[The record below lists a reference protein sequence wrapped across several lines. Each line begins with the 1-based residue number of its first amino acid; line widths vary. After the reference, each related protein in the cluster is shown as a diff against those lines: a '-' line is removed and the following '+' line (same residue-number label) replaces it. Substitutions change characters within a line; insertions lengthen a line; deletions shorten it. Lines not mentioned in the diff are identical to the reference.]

1 MSSENNAGSTG
12 YKKLVSN
19 TLLFA
24 LGSFSSKMLII
35 LLVSVYTN
43 YLTRAELGVNDVIQ
57 QIANWLIPIV
67 TLTISESVVR
77 FGLDKTYDK
86 KQVFSIA
93 NIACAAGLA
102 LLAVV
107 LPIVT
112 VTGAADKYL
121 HNYSL
126 LIFVY
131 IFCASIKLVYSNFLR
146 ALDKVLLFAVTA
158 IVNSALT
165 LIGTILFI
173 VVLRMGNAGYLW
185 SIIAADALSTVFMM
199 FSARLWR
206 YIDFKHIDRKMLK
219 LMISYSLP
227 LIPAQIMWLIT
238 NSSDSFMTTHYLG
251 PDRNGVL
258 SASYKIANLVS
269 TVYLMFGQAW
279 NMSAIMED
287 KSKDRDRF
295 YSNVFHLNQC
305 LLYILSAGCLMICTP
320 LTQIWM
326 GKDVWESAM
335 YAPILIYSCIFS
347 CCTTFMGSI
356 YLASNRTGR
365 SLATSLVAGAIN
377 ITLNVILIP
386 KIGLFGPPITTV
398 VSYVA
403 VFAVRAYDSRTIVP
417 FDLRLKKLLLN
428 CSLLFVMMIV
438 SVTQHT
444 SELMHTA
451 ALFILPAMFAVI
463 LALNIQPVWKA
474 VLTIAPAKISDI
486 LMRIGEKKLIAAG
499 VAAAAFA
506 VVCWYFHM
514 VLTVTCLLVF
524 AFAAAFGAMFGK
536 DLVKLGGA
544 AGIFLTLWASW
555 GAAYGCLSLLVL
567 LSLDYLRRPDAL
579 TSFLGCL
586 CFIGTAW
593 KIGGVRVGVFSGLV
607 ILLIAAAANF
617 SKVVGLCERAY
628 VRIKNR

>member
-1 MSSENNAGSTG
+1 MSSESTAGSSG

-24 LGSFSSKMLII
+24 LGSFSSKLLII
-35 LLVSVYTN
+35 LLVNVYTN
-43 YLTRAELGVNDVIQ
+43 YLTRAELGVNDVLQ

-77 FGLDKTYDK
+77 FGLDKAYDK

-93 NIACAAGLA
+93 NVACAAGLA
-102 LLAVV
+102 VLAVV
-107 LPIVT
+107 LPIVA
-112 VTGAADKYL
+112 VTGVADKYL

-126 LIFVY
+126 LIFIY

-146 ALDKVLLFAVTA
+146 ALDKVLLFAITA

-165 LIGTILFI
+165 LVGTILFI
-173 VVLRMGNAGYLW
+173 VVLKMGNVGYLW
-185 SIIAADALSTVFMM
+185 SIIAADAMSTVFMM
-199 FSARLWR
+199 FAARLWR
-206 YIDFKHIDRKMLK
+206 YIDIRHIDRKMLK

-251 PDRNGVL
+251 SDRNGIL

-287 KSKDRDRF
+287 KSKNRDRF

-305 LLYILSAGCLMICTP
+305 LLYILAAGCLMICAP

-356 YLASNRTGR
+356 YLASNKTKR
-365 SLATSLVAGAIN
+365 SLVTSLVAGVIN
-377 ITLNVILIP
+377 ITLNIILIP
-386 KIGLFGPPITTV
+386 RIGLFGPPITTV

-417 FDLRLKKLLLN
+417 FDLRLKKLILN
-428 CSLLFVMMIV
+428 SSLLLVMTVV

-444 SELMHTA
+444 SETMHTA
-451 ALFILPAMFAVI
+451 AMFVLPVMFAVI
-463 LALNIQPVWKA
+463 LALNVQPVWKA
-474 VLTIAPAKISDI
+474 VLAIAPEKISD
-486 LMRIGEKKLIAAG
+486 LLLSIGEKKLIAAG
-499 VAAAAFA
+499 VAAAAFS
-506 VVCWYFHM
+506 VVCWYYHI
-514 VLTVTCLLVF
+514 VLTATCLLAF
-524 AFAAAFGAMFGK
+524 AFAAAFGAMSGK
-536 DLVKLGGA
+536 DLIKLGGA

-555 GAAYGCLSLLVL
+555 GAAYGCLALLVL
-567 LSLDYLRRPDAL
+567 LSLDYLRRPDAV
-579 TSFLGCL
+579 TSFLGSL

-593 KIGGVRVGVFSGLV
+593 KIGGTWTGVFSGIV
-607 ILLIAAAANF
+607 ILLIATATHF
-617 SKVVGLCERAY
+617 SKAVELGEQAY
-628 VRIKNR
+628 DKIKNR

>member
-1 MSSENNAGSTG
+1 MSTENTAGGSG

-24 LGSFSSKMLII
+24 LGSFSSKFLII
-35 LLVSVYTN
+35 LLVNVYTT
-43 YLTRAELGVNDVIQ
+43 YLTRAELGINDVIQ

-67 TLTISESVVR
+67 TMTISESVVR
-77 FGLDKTYDK
+77 FGLDKAYDK

-93 NIACAAGLA
+93 NLACAAGLA
-102 LLAVV
+102 VLGIV

-112 VTGAADKYL
+112 VSGVADKYL

-126 LIFVY
+126 LIFIY

-146 ALDKVLLFAVTA
+146 ALDKVLLFAITA

-165 LIGTILFI
+165 LMGTILFI
-173 VVLRMGNAGYLW
+173 VVLKMGNVGYLW

-199 FSARLWR
+199 FAARLWR
-206 YIDFKHIDRKMLK
+206 FIDFRHIDRDMIK
-219 LMISYSLP
+219 LMLSYSLP

-251 PDRNGVL
+251 EDRNGIL

-305 LLYILSAGCLMICTP
+305 LLYILAAGCLMICKP

-326 GKDVWESAM
+326 GKDVWESAT

-356 YLASNRTGR
+356 YLASNKTTR
-365 SLATSLVAGAIN
+365 SLATSLVAGVIN

-386 KIGLFGPPITTV
+386 RIGLYGPPITTV
-398 VSYVA
+398 ISYVA

-417 FDLRLKKLLLN
+417 FDLRLRKLIVN
-428 CSLLFVMMIV
+428 CSLLFIMMIV
-438 SVTQHT
+438 SVTQNT
-444 SELMHTA
+444 NPVIGRA
-451 ALFILPAMFAVI
+451 AIVILPVMFALIFAMNV
-463 LALNIQPVWKA
+463 QPVWKA
-474 VLTIAPAKISDI
+474 VLAIAPQRISD
-486 LMRIGEKKLIAAG
+486 LLLRIGEKKLIAAG
-499 VAAAAFA
+499 VAAAVFA
-506 VVCWYFHM
+506 VVCWYFHI
-514 VLTVTCLLVF
+514 VLTVTCLLAF
-524 AFAAAFGAMFGK
+524 SFAAAFGATYDK
-536 DLVKLGGA
+536 RLIKLGGA
-544 AGIFLTLWASW
+544 AGIFLTCWASW
-555 GAAYGCLSLLVL
+555 GAAYGCLALLVL
-567 LSLDYLRRPDAL
+567 AALDYLYRPDAVTTL
-579 TSFLGCL
+579 IGCL

-593 KIGGVRVGVFSGLV
+593 KIGGTWTGVFSGVV
-607 ILLIAAAANF
+607 ILLIATATHF
-617 SKVVGLCERAY
+617 SQLVDFAERAY
-628 VRIKNR
+628 VKVKNR